1 MEWITDFGKIL
12 IWPKGAFPFIFL
24 PRCRAMHVRLS
35 EACWLPESKWGST
48 ERQIQNFADRKSKAA
63 TKDKSGD
70 GNLAQSLDFAA
81 EEVVRANYSFHH
93 TTFSR
98 KPYYETRNE
107 SFSSLSV
114 AFYAIWDNLW
124 GSGYEAPFEAE
135 NSFRAEFS
143 GNFLPSRSYKGGEE
157 ERVEAPN
164 KSGKSFD
171 IKIVP
176 PSPPPS
182 SAHRQTIL
190 HDQTSDLKTGAAL
203 KSMKISQVALCSSSW
218 VAEQINSCRGRRRQN
233 TEHRRAHNYAH
244 VGIFIV
250 VVVVGNSRSFNNHI
264 KEWTSSWSDYP
275 KTVHCPNCPMAPTF
289 SFQILVVCVGVP
301 IIVVHTYLLS
311 GLGKSWSLGSGLPGT
326 VSENVEND
334 RK

>member
-1 MEWITDFGKIL
+1 MEWITDFGKVP

-98 KPYYETRNE
+98 KPYYETRNG
-107 SFSSLSV
+107 SFFFLSV

-176 PSPPPS
+176 PPLLLPRPTDKLFYMTRLQISRLVLHSNRWRFPKLL
-182 SAHRQTIL
+182 SAHP
-190 HDQTSDLKTGAAL
+190 HE
-203 KSMKISQVALCSSSW
+203 W
-218 VAEQINSCRGRRRQN
+218 QN
-233 TEHRRAHNYAH
+233 R
-244 VGIFIV
+244 
-250 VVVVGNSRSFNNHI
+250 
-264 KEWTSSWSDYP
+264 
-275 KTVHCPNCPMAPTF
+275 
-289 SFQILVVCVGVP
+289 
-301 IIVVHTYLLS
+301 
-311 GLGKSWSLGSGLPGT
+311 
-326 VSENVEND
+326 
-334 RK
+334 

>member
-1 MEWITDFGKIL
+1 MMTSNGSGDDDDKGWWSWCRHNMHLLVRCVMHAGPGVERNSKLQTFSSFIQLISIDRSFNCLKLLETFNWFLKCSLRIILDTISKFQWQIQMEWITDFGKVP

-98 KPYYETRNE
+98 KLYYKTRNE
-107 SFSSLSV
+107 SFSFLSV

-135 NSFRAEFS
+135 NSFRAEFFWEFFADS
-143 GNFLPSRSYKGGEE
+143 FL
-157 ERVEAPN
+157 
-164 KSGKSFD
+164 
-171 IKIVP
+171 
-176 PSPPPS
+176 
-182 SAHRQTIL
+182 Q
-190 HDQTSDLKTGAAL
+190 
-203 KSMKISQVALCSSSW
+203 
-218 VAEQINSCRGRRRQN
+218 GRRRREGWGAKQKREKFRHKN
-233 TEHRRAHNYAH
+233 RSTSPLLPRPTNKLFYMTRLQ
-244 VGIFIV
+244 I
-250 VVVVGNSRSFNNHI
+250 SRLVLHSNRWRF
-264 KEWTSSWSDYP
+264 P
-275 KTVHCPNCPMAPTF
+275 K
-289 SFQILVVCVGVP
+289 
-301 IIVVHTYLLS
+301 LLS
-311 GLGKSWSLGSGLPGT
+311 AHPHEWQ
-326 VSENVEND
+326 N
-334 RK
+334 R

>member
-93 TTFSR
+93 TKFSR

-107 SFSSLSV
+107 SFSFLSV

-176 PSPPPS
+176 PPPS
-182 SAHRQTIL
+182 FLGPPTNYSTWPDFRSQDWCCTQIDEDFPSCSLLIL
-190 HDQTSDLKTGAAL
+190 MS
-203 KSMKISQVALCSSSW
+203 
-218 VAEQINSCRGRRRQN
+218 GR
-233 TEHRRAHNYAH
+233 TD
-244 VGIFIV
+244 
-250 VVVVGNSRSFNNHI
+250 
-264 KEWTSSWSDYP
+264 K
-275 KTVHCPNCPMAPTF
+275 
-289 SFQILVVCVGVP
+289 
-301 IIVVHTYLLS
+301 
-311 GLGKSWSLGSGLPGT
+311 
-326 VSENVEND
+326 
-334 RK
+334 